1 MSATFG
7 GRKVRTNIIFLLALV
22 FAATTPAIAK
32 DDKLTQ
38 SRPPV
43 FEELV
48 NCRTVVDP
56 TARLACY
63 DAKVAA
69 IDEAEKKDELV
80 LADKNAMKE
89 ARKGLFG
96 FSIPKLKIFG
106 NDGKEDEKFELVA
119 KIDSAYQASYG
130 KWTIVLDDGA
140 RWVQI
145 DTQVLRKN
153 PVRGMEIK
161 IRAAS
166 MGSYFANI
174 DGARAIRM
182 RRVN

>member
-1 MSATFG
+1 MRRLSHLVLATG
-7 GRKVRTNIIFLLALV
+7 LV
-22 FAATTPAIAK
+22 LVTTAAMGK

-48 NCRTVVDP
+48 NCR
-56 TARLACY
+56 AIAGAAERLACY

-80 LADKNAMKE
+80 LADKAAMKE
-89 ARKGLFG
+89 ARRGLFG

-106 NDGKEDEKFELVA
+106 NDGKEDDKFELVA

-130 KWTIVLDDGA
+130 KWTIVLDSGA

-145 DTQVLRKN
+145 DTQVLRKD
-153 PVRGMEIK
+153 PARGMEIK
-161 IRAAS
+161 IREAA

>member
-1 MSATFG
+1 MRRLSHLVLATG
-7 GRKVRTNIIFLLALV
+7 LV
-22 FAATTPAIAK
+22 LVTTAATGK

-48 NCRTVVDP
+48 NCRAIAD
-56 TARLACY
+56 AAERLACY

-80 LADKNAMKE
+80 LADKAAMKE
-89 ARKGLFG
+89 ARRGLFG

-106 NDGKEDEKFELVA
+106 NDGKEDDKFELVA

-130 KWTIVLDDGA
+130 KWTIVLDSGA

-145 DTQVLRKN
+145 DTQVLRKD
-153 PVRGMEIK
+153 PARGMEIK
-161 IRAAS
+161 IREAA

>member
-1 MSATFG
+1 MATD
-7 GRKVRTNIIFLLALV
+7 RIIF
-22 FAATTPAIAK
+22 PAIILAVAAPAVAK
-32 DDKLTQ
+32 DDKLLQ

-48 NCRTVVDP
+48 NCRTVADP
-56 TARLACY
+56 AARLACY
-63 DAKVAA
+63 DAKVTA

-80 LADKNAMKE
+80 LADKSAMKE
-89 ARKGLFG
+89 ARRGLFG

-106 NDGKEDEKFELVA
+106 NDGDEEEDFQLTA
-119 KIDSAYQASYG
+119 KIDSAYQASPG
-130 KWTIVLDDGA
+130 KWTIVLDNGA

-145 DTQVLRKN
+145 DTQVLRKI
-153 PVRGMEIK
+153 PARGMEIK
-161 IRAAS
+161 IREAS

-174 DGARAIRM
+174 AGARAVRM

>member
-1 MSATFG
+1 M
-7 GRKVRTNIIFLLALV
+7 RKNSLLIVTALAL
-22 FAATTPAIAK
+22 AAGPALADKK
-32 DDKLTQ
+32 DDLTK
-38 SRPPV
+38 SRPPL

-48 NCRTVVDP
+48 NCRTITEP
-56 TARLACY
+56 AARLACY

-69 IDEAEKKDELV
+69 MDEAEKKDELV
-80 LADKNAMKE
+80 LADKASMTE
-89 ARKGLFG
+89 ARRGLFG

-106 NDGKEDEKFELVA
+106 NDGEQEEKFELVA
-119 KIDSAYQASYG
+119 KIDSAYQSSPG
-130 KWTIVLDDGA
+130 KWTIVLDNGA

-153 PVRGMEIK
+153 PARGMEIK
-161 IRAAS
+161 IREAA

>member
-1 MSATFG
+1 MQKL
-7 GRKVRTNIIFLLALV
+7 GRVLLAGTALLCAAAV
-22 FAATTPAIAK
+22 FGQA
-32 DDKLTQ
+32 DRLTQ

-48 NCRTVVDP
+48 NCRSIADP

-63 DAKVAA
+63 DSKVAA
-69 IDEAEKKDELV
+69 MDAAEKNDELV
-80 LADKNAMKE
+80 LADKSAMKE

-130 KWTIVLDDGA
+130 KWTIVLEDGA

>member
-1 MSATFG
+1 M
-7 GRKVRTNIIFLLALV
+7 RKIRQIGFIIALALV
-22 FAATTPAIAK
+22 ASPTWAK
-32 DDKLTQ
+32 DDKLTEA
-38 SRPPV
+38 RPPI

-48 NCRTVVDP
+48 NCRTIADP
-56 TARLACY
+56 TERLSCY

-69 IDEAEKKDELV
+69 MDEAEKKDELV
-80 LADKNAMKE
+80 LADKESMKE
-89 ARKGLFG
+89 ARRGLFG

-119 KIDSAYQASYG
+119 KIDSAYQASPG
-130 KWTIVLDDGA
+130 KWTILLDDGA

-145 DTQVLRKN
+145 DSQVMRKN
-153 PVRGMEIK
+153 PERGMEIK
-161 IRAAS
+161 IREAA

-174 DGARAIRM
+174 NGQRAIRM

>member
-1 MSATFG
+1 MRILACS
-7 GRKVRTNIIFLLALV
+7 ILLALSIS
-22 FAATTPAIAK
+22 APSMAQKK
-32 DDKLTQ
+32 DALQQ

-48 NCRTVVDP
+48 NCRSIADP
-56 TARLACY
+56 TERLACY
-63 DAKVAA
+63 DTKVAA

-89 ARKGLFG
+89 ARRGLFG
-96 FSIPKLKIFG
+96 FSIPKLKILG
-106 NDGKEDEKFELVA
+106 NDGKEEEKFELVA
-119 KIDSAYQASYG
+119 KIDSAYQANPG
-130 KWTIVLDDGA
+130 KWTVVLDDGA

-145 DTQVLRKN
+145 DTQVLTKN
-153 PVRGMEIK
+153 PKPGQEIK
-161 IRAAS
+161 IRPAA

-174 DGARAIRM
+174 NGQRAIRM

>member
-1 MSATFG
+1 VKINSVFLAA
-7 GRKVRTNIIFLLALV
+7 VLLAG
-22 FAATTPAIAK
+22 ATSAIAK

-48 NCRTVVDP
+48 NCRTVADP

>member
-1 MSATFG
+1 M
-7 GRKVRTNIIFLLALV
+7 RKTGQLLLAGGVLLCCT
-22 FAATTPAIAK
+22 AAFGQA
-32 DDKLTQ
+32 DKLAQ

-48 NCRTVVDP
+48 NCRTIADP

-63 DAKVAA
+63 DTKVAA

-80 LADKNAMKE
+80 LADKSAMKE
-89 ARKGLFG
+89 ARRGLFG

-106 NDGKEDEKFELVA
+106 NDSKEDEKFELVA

-145 DTQVLRKN
+145 DTQVLRKD
-153 PVRGMEIK
+153 PARGQEIK
-161 IRAAS
+161 IRAAA

-174 DGARAIRM
+174 EGQRAIRM

>member
-1 MSATFG
+1 MRRLSHLVLATG
-7 GRKVRTNIIFLLALV
+7 LLLATT
-22 FAATTPAIAK
+22 AATGK

-48 NCRTVVDP
+48 NCRTIAD
-56 TARLACY
+56 AAERLACY
-63 DAKVAA
+63 DTKVAA

-80 LADKNAMKE
+80 LADKSAMKE
-89 ARKGLFG
+89 ARRGLFG

-106 NDGKEDEKFELVA
+106 NDGDEEEKFELVA
-119 KIDSAYQASYG
+119 KIDSAYQANPG
-130 KWTIVLDDGA
+130 KWTIVLDSGA

-153 PVRGMEIK
+153 PARGMEIK
-161 IRAAS
+161 IREAAL
-166 MGSYFANI
+166 GSYFANI

>member
-1 MSATFG
+1 M
-7 GRKVRTNIIFLLALV
+7 RKLGQMLLAGAALLSASAV
-22 FAATTPAIAK
+22 FGQT
-32 DDKLTQ
+32 DKLMQ

-48 NCRTVVDP
+48 NCRSITDP
-56 TARLACY
+56 KERLACY
-63 DAKVAA
+63 DSKVAA
-69 IDEAEKKDELV
+69 MDAAEKNDELV
-80 LADKNAMKE
+80 LADKSAMKE

-106 NDGKEDEKFELVA
+106 NDGKDDEKFELVA

-130 KWTIVLDDGA
+130 KWTIVLEDGA

-153 PVRGMEIK
+153 PTRGMEVR

-174 DGARAIRM
+174 NGARAIRM
-182 RRVN
+182 KRVN

>member
-1 MSATFG
+1 M
-7 GRKVRTNIIFLLALV
+7 
-22 FAATTPAIAK
+22 
-32 DDKLTQ
+32 Q

-48 NCRTVVDP
+48 SCRSIADP

-63 DAKVAA
+63 DTKVAA
-69 IDEAEKKDELV
+69 IDEAEKRDELV
-80 LADKNAMKE
+80 LADKTAMKE
-89 ARKGLFG
+89 ARRGLFG
-96 FSIPKLKIFG
+96 FSVPKLKIFG
-106 NDGKEDEKFELVA
+106 NDTKEDEKFELVA

-145 DTQVLRKN
+145 DTQVLRKS
-153 PVRGMEIK
+153 PTRGMEIK

-182 RRVN
+182 KRVN